1 MPLVPGA
8 PHIALRCP
16 VSKEPG
22 AFPRKSV
29 SLRREAP
36 LLPSCGGVAVTLSGS
51 RGIASHFPRF
61 FPIFFPDM
69 TGNDGFFPQ
78 KTPPHGGDSGIL
90 PPGVPGRDAPAF
102 THGVDGPLTPAGG
115 VHEDCPPAP
124 RKRGNVPPRVSRAAS
139 PTSGGSCCAP
149 PLSIDPATPQN
160 GIGRIN
166 LVATAFPLESL
177 SADWFGGWNGSGF
190 PRCSSI
196 FVQSRK

>member
-61 FPIFFPDM
+61 FPIFFPNM

-78 KTPPHGGDSGIL
+78 KAPARGGIRGSCPRGFGRPAGLPPRLAIL
-90 PPGVPGRDAPAF
+90 PPRQAGFWMDGVAPKVF
-102 THGVDGPLTPAGG
+102 
-115 VHEDCPPAP
+115 
-124 RKRGNVPPRVSRAAS
+124 RV
-139 PTSGGSCCAP
+139 
-149 PLSIDPATPQN
+149 
-160 GIGRIN
+160 
-166 LVATAFPLESL
+166 FPSQ
-177 SADWFGGWNGSGF
+177 
-190 PRCSSI
+190 SI
-196 FVQSRK
+196 FVVWGAGRRIRVRVRGKFRNSRELI

>member
-78 KTPPHGGDSGIL
+78 KSPARGDSGIQ

-102 THGVDGPLTPAGG
+102 PHGVDGPLTPPTGFGSYFGLTGGLVATFLWRPNPRLAILPPRQAGLMRIAPC
-115 VHEDCPPAP
+115 VP
-124 RKRGNVPPRVSRAAS
+124 RKRGRKQRQNSPHKILPPLRG
-139 PTSGGSCCAP
+139 SGG
-149 PLSIDPATPQN
+149 
-160 GIGRIN
+160 R
-166 LVATAFPLESL
+166 
-177 SADWFGGWNGSGF
+177 
-190 PRCSSI
+190 
-196 FVQSRK
+196 

>member
-78 KTPPHGGDSGIL
+78 K
-90 PPGVPGRDAPAF
+90 APARGGF
-102 THGVDGPLTPAGG
+102 GDPAPGGSRPGCPGLHPRGRQASHPAHGVRIVFWPYRGFGRHIPVATKPPSSDPPTPASGA
-115 VHEDCPPAP
+115 HEDCPLC
-124 RKRGNVPPRVSRAAS
+124 PPQA
-139 PTSGGSCCAP
+139 GEE
-149 PLSIDPATPQN
+149 ATPK
-160 GIGRIN
+160 
-166 LVATAFPLESL
+166 FP
-177 SADWFGGWNGSGF
+177 A
-190 PRCSSI
+190 
-196 FVQSRK
+196 